1 MLKTLRLMDE
11 LVSIITPSYNCEEF
25 IASTIKAIQAQT
37 YLKWELLI
45 TDDCSSDKSVCIIHN
60 FALKDNRIR
69 LFQLNK
75 NSGAGVARNNS
86 IKEAKGRYIAF
97 CDSDDRWLPT
107 KLEKQLSLMKEKRC
121 AAVYSS
127 YFTCTN
133 DGKINGMIKCRK
145 SEDDFSIKCDDK
157 MGNLTFMYDESVT
170 GKIFMPEIRK
180 RQDWAHKMAVMN
192 ICKKA
197 FGIQEPLAIYRHSN
211 TSISKNKLGLIK
223 YNIEAYQTLGWSKGK
238 AVMWFLL
245 FFLPSYFLK
254 KLIQKIHNKEYKRYL
269 NLME

>member
-1 MLKTLRLMDE
+1 MQDLGK
-11 LVSIITPSYNCEEF
+11 VSIITPAYNCVTKISE
-25 IASTIKAIQAQT
+25 TIDSVLAQT
-37 YLKWELLI
+37 YQNWEMLI
-45 TDDCSSDKSVCIIHN
+45 TDDCSTDETKKVVITYTK
-60 FALKDNRIR
+60 KDSRIKYFR
-69 LFQLNK
+69 LEK

-86 IKEAKGRYIAF
+86 INEAKGRYIAF

-107 KLEKQLSLMKEKRC
+107 KLEKQLSLMKEKGC

-157 MGNLTFMYDESVT
+157 MGNLTFMYDESAT

-197 FGIQEPLAIYRHSN
+197 FGIQEPLAIYRHSD

-223 YNIEAYQTLGWSKGK
+223 YNIAAYQTLGWSKGK
-238 AVMWFLL
+238 AVMWFIL
-245 FFLPSYFLK
+245 FFLPNYFLK
-254 KLIQKIHNKEYKRYL
+254 KLIQKIHNKEYKKYL